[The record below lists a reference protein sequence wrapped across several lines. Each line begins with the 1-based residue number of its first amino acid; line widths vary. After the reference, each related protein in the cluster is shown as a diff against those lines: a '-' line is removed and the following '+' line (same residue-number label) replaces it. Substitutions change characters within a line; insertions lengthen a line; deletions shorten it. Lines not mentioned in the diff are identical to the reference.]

1 MDRIKFSCVLTEEQK
16 AVVLKSNKFL
26 DWYEDA
32 IENFEIKSIDI
43 QSVDFFGSKIGFIKL
58 KADVYD
64 KQGRRIPGICFL
76 RGEAVSI
83 LFIIKNKETGDLFS
97 ALVCQGR
104 VPVAVSN
111 LYESPAGMMDE
122 ERNLTGVAI
131 KEVEEE
137 LHIDID
143 EDRLEFLTSVYTSPG
158 GQDERI
164 SIYSYIHEMSSE
176 EIEKLDGKETGE
188 EGSNEVI
195 KVKIVPFSDF
205 LDYNKTACG
214 QLAYLTYKSK

>member
-1 MDRIKFSCVLTEEQK
+1 MINFSCVLTDEQK
-16 AVVLKSNKFL
+16 ERVLKSNKFL

-32 IENFEIKSIDI
+32 IENFDIKSIDI
-43 QSVDFFGSKIGFIKL
+43 QSVDFFGTKVGFIKL
-58 KADVYD
+58 KADAYD
-64 KQGRRIPGICFL
+64 KKGRRLPGICFL
-76 RGEAVSI
+76 RGEAVSV
-83 LFIIKNKETGDLFS
+83 LFIIKNKDNGDLFS

-104 VPVAVSN
+104 VPVAIN
-111 LYESPAGMMDE
+111 KLYESPAGMMDE

-143 EDRLEFLTSVYTSPG
+143 ENKLEFLTSVYTSPG
-158 GQDERI
+158 GQDEKI
-164 SIYSYIHEMSSE
+164 SIYSYVHEMSSE
-176 EIEKLDGKETGE
+176 EIEKLDGRETGE
-188 EGSNEVI
+188 KGSNEVI
-195 KVKIVPFSDF
+195 SVKIIPFSDF